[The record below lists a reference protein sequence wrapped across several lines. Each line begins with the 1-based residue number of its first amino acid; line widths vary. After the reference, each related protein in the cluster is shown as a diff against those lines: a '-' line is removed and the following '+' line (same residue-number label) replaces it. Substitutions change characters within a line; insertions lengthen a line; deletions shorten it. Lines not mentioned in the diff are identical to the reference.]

1 MAETHKLTR
10 EELEKIIT
18 EELGELDEGILS
30 RMMAKM
36 SATGSGAKASV
47 GNIAKKVLNVGLR
60 AFDAPE
66 LKMLNPKVVKQMTVL
81 SNRLAKAGKQM
92 NKIYTDIEKDLTK
105 LVQGSD
111 EKEVWNAANEIIAP
125 ALEQAKEASGAM
137 MGVGAAFKKA
147 IPTHSAKGGAPGEEA
162 KLRPIEAFYKK
173 KGIQRMGG
181 GSEGSK
187 ARKDAR
193 AEFNAMGDDEK
204 AGALA
209 ESKKQKKTVKIK
221 VLKERKNNG

>member
-1 MAETHKLTR
+1 MAKTNELTR
-10 EELEKIIT
+10 EELEKIII
-18 EELGELDEGILS
+18 EELGELDEGLLS

-60 AFDAPE
+60 AFEAPE
-66 LKMLNPKVVKQMTVL
+66 LKMLDPKAVKQMTVL
-81 SNRLAKAGKQM
+81 ANRMTKAGKQVS
-92 NKIYTDIEKDLTK
+92 KVYTDIQKDFEKLSK
-105 LVQGSD
+105 GVQP
-111 EKEVWNAANEIIAP
+111 EVFEAASEIIQP
-125 ALEQAKEASGAM
+125 ALDQAKEASATM

-147 IPTHSAKGGAPGEEA
+147 IPTHSANAGAEE
-162 KLRPIEAFYKK
+162 
-173 KGIQRMGG
+173 
-181 GSEGSK
+181 
-187 ARKDAR
+187 
-193 AEFNAMGDDEK
+193 